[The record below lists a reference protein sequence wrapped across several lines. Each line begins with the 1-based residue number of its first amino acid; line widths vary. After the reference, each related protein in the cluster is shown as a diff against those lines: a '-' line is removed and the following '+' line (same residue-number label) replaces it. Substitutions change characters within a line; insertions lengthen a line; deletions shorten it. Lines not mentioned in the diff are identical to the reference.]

1 MDGLNRRDFLK
12 AGAVATSATAAACA
26 YDYKVPQ
33 EEVLPYVVNP
43 ENVQPG
49 LATYYASLCNGC
61 ATACGLVAR
70 NNDGRVVGVEGNPD
84 HPSGPGLCTRGHFDL
99 IAAYGPDRLPGATAR
114 RTTLSWADADK
125 QMLDAVAA
133 ARAAGK
139 TVAWLGRYRTGTA
152 SALLDVLA
160 EGGLRRVHWETLGVE
175 PLLAAARIAFGVDEL
190 PVYELAGAR
199 TVVSFGFDF
208 ADSAFG
214 SMAMRKGFAKARNPA
229 SDGFAARLVAIEPRL
244 SSSSIGCD
252 DWVSALPGTETQV
265 ALALAKLCAAANGY
279 SGAGASLL
287 SGVDVNAACAASGIA
302 EARLTELA
310 AMLTAAP
317 SVVLPGGPSTQGA
330 DATALAVAT
339 LLCNQVL
346 GAVGTAVQFGRGF
359 RPGQVNSFA
368 DVKSLV
374 ADAAAGKI
382 GVLFLDGIDA
392 IHALPAALGAADAL
406 AKVDLVVQFADEAN
420 DSTGENTLVLPTG
433 SGLEQWSDASV
444 ESGLH
449 VLGQPSMLPLHDS
462 RGLGDTLL
470 TIAKAWAPAAPPLEA
485 VAAPVE
491 ASAEATPAADST
503 AVVAPV
509 AAPPSVSTAGLVAAA
524 ANFGELVKARW
535 TALLMP
541 AGANAAAWWQE
552 VQTIGLVASPPALA
566 AVSWVAAS
574 LPEGTNSGSG
584 DRALVLFAS
593 HLGDGRWANV
603 PWAQEL
609 PDPVSTYFWNT
620 WIEIN
625 PRTAESLGLGE
636 KDLVK
641 VETDHGSLTVGWF
654 GAPTVRE
661 DTVALRMG
669 NGKTT
674 GKYAKGR
681 GANAFALLGGDVDP
695 ASGALNL
702 TSRVRIARAQGE
714 SGLHALCGSMNQD
727 GRTIAA
733 RVNAADAVANV
744 EGEAQSIVPIHHLPT
759 DPRVEAAGPVDMFPE
774 PQHPTYRF
782 SMVIDTNACNG
793 CGACQIACAVENNTP
808 FVGPDQLRKGRTM
821 SWIRMDRFFEGDE
834 NSPDVRYLPAICQ
847 HCAHA
852 PCEGVC
858 PVLATYHNLDGL
870 NAMIYNRCVGTR
882 YCANNCPYTAR
893 RFNYHTWEWPQ
904 SYHLMLNPELSTREM
919 GVMEK
924 CTFCV
929 QRVRSVKDNWRDA
942 AFAQREPGKPVSM
955 DKHRV
960 PDAALQR
967 LTACAAACPSE
978 AINFGNWNDIDS
990 TVRQLGTSPRAY
1002 TLLGELN
1009 TKPGVRYMAKVS
1021 HHAPAFS
1028 HGGGHGG
1035 GHEEGHG
1042 DSHTPTEAP
1051 GGHGGPDEA
1060 PAHGHGAEHKEG

>member
-49 LATYYASLCNGC
+49 LASYYASLCNGC

-84 HPSGPGLCTRGHFDL
+84 HPTGPGLCTRGHFDL
-99 IAAYGPDRLPGATAR
+99 IGAYGPDRLAGPSENGA
-114 RTTLSWADADK
+114 TLSWADADK
-125 QMLDAVAA
+125 RMLDAVTA

-152 SALLDVLA
+152 AALLDVLA
-160 EGGLRRVHWETLGVE
+160 AGGMRRVHWEPLGVE
-175 PLLAAARIAFGVDEL
+175 TLLAASRAAFGVDEL
-190 PVYELAGAR
+190 PVYELSSAR
-199 TVVSFGFDF
+199 TVVTFGFDF
-208 ADSAFG
+208 AESAFG
-214 SMAMRKGFAKARNPA
+214 SMGMRKGWAKAKNPA
-229 SDGFAARLVAIEPRL
+229 HDGFTARLVAIEPRL
-244 SSSSIGCD
+244 GSSSIGCD
-252 DWVSALPGTETQV
+252 DWVSAAPGTEVQV
-265 ALALAKLCAAANGY
+265 AMALAKLCAATTAYAGP
-279 SGAGASLL
+279 GASLL
-287 SGVDVNAACAASGIA
+287 SSVDVNAACAASGIA
-302 EARLTELA
+302 EARLAEVA

-317 SVVLPGGPSTQGA
+317 SVVLPGGPGTQGA

-339 LLCNQVL
+339 LLCNVVL
-346 GAVGTAVQFGRGF
+346 GNIGTSVQFGRGF
-359 RPGQVNSFA
+359 RPGQVNSYA
-368 DVKSLV
+368 DVKALLEE
-374 ADAAAGKI
+374 AAAGNL
-382 GVLFLDGIDA
+382 GVLFLDGVDLL
-392 IHALPAALGAADAL
+392 HALPPATKAADAL
-406 AKVDLVVQFADEAN
+406 ARVQLVVQLADELN
-420 DSTGENTLVLPTG
+420 DSSGANTLVLPTG

-444 ESGLH
+444 ESALH
-449 VLGQPSMLPLHDS
+449 VLGQPAMVPLHDT

-470 TIAKAWAPAAPPLEA
+470 ALVKAAPAAGPASEP
-485 VAAPVE
+485 APVVPVPAEGE
-491 ASAEATPAADST
+491 AAAGEAA
-503 AVVAPV
+503 AVVAP
-509 AAPPSVSTAGLVAAA
+509 APPAFSIATAAA
-524 ANFGELVKARW
+524 AAASFGDLVKSRW
-535 TALLMP
+535 LALVMP
-541 AGANAAAWWQE
+541 AGADPAAWWADTQATG
-552 VQTIGLVASPPALA
+552 VSAGHPALTNVLWTA
-566 AVSWVAAS
+566 AALPAAGAAS
-574 LPEGTNSGSG
+574 SG

-609 PDPVSTYFWNT
+609 PDSVSTFFWGA
-620 WIEIN
+620 WAEIH

-641 VETDHGSLTVGWF
+641 LETDHGHVTVGWF

-669 NGKTT
+669 NGKKT
-674 GKYAKGR
+674 GRYAKGR
-681 GANAFALLGGDVDP
+681 GANAFSVLAGEADP
-695 ASGALNL
+695 ASGALVL
-702 TSRVRIARAQGE
+702 TSRVRISRAQGE
-714 SGLHALCGSMNQD
+714 SGVHPLCGSMNQD

-733 RVNAADAVANV
+733 VVNAADAVAHV

-759 DPRVEAAGPVDMFPE
+759 DPRVEAAGPVDMYPE

-793 CGACQIACAVENNTP
+793 CGACQVACAIENNTP

-821 SWIRMDRFFEGDE
+821 NWIRMDRFFEGDADH
-834 NSPDVRYLPAICQ
+834 PDVRYLPALCQ

-893 RFNYHTWEWPQ
+893 RFNYHTWEWPE
-904 SYHLMLNPELSTREM
+904 SYHLMLNPDLSSREM

-929 QRVRSVKDNWRDA
+929 QRVRTVKDSWRDQ
-942 AFAQREPGKPVSM
+942 AFASREPGKPVVM
-955 DKHRV
+955 EKHRV

-978 AINFGNWNDIDS
+978 AIEFGNWNETTS
-990 TVRQLGTSPRAY
+990 VVRKVGSSPRAY

-1009 TKPGVRYMAKVS
+1009 TKPGVRYMARVS
-1021 HHAPAFS
+1021 HHAAPFGGG

-1035 GHEEGHG
+1035 GEDKH
-1042 DSHTPTEAP
+1042 
-1051 GGHGGPDEA
+1051 EA
-1060 PAHGHGAEHKEG
+1060 PAPGHGAEHKEG